1 MPKQITNRKQK
12 KYVERT
18 RSPYNLRSH
27 KKEAEEK
34 IDKVRNVEHPEKP
47 TNSVSKRNLKK
58 TPKKTVKIICKKN
71 QEKIQ
76 KIQDKSSQTQIE
88 NDENDVDYLANNGF
102 LELGTFTSEDM
113 IRIGKD
119 DFDHLYNTYAEDD
132 MLQRLK
138 TIKENLST
146 YTRTLI
152 QEHAE
157 VESRKKFRNAQ
168 RQITKIM
175 IDDGVVD
182 ELSRQLT
189 YKVQVPGQ
197 GDCLFHSIL
206 LILSSFGFRFDCL
219 KDVQEIRNK
228 VAIAYETYTSYDEW
242 KQLMEN
248 EKLET
253 DREKEPWWR
262 KWKATVNRKTRQK
275 DYKIEEQVKDFKTHL
290 LEGIRTVG
298 DFWGDET
305 TIKKIEQRYFIDI
318 IVVDDS
324 KVLDCSSFMKKRNTD
339 FAVLNIKDSHYSP
352 VQDKNG
358 SFKFHRN
365 CSYYNR
371 KSQVI

>member
-157 VESRKKFRNAQ
+157 VESRKK
-168 RQITKIM
+168 I
-175 IDDGVVD
+175 
-182 ELSRQLT
+182 
-189 YKVQVPGQ
+189 
-197 GDCLFHSIL
+197 
-206 LILSSFGFRFDCL
+206 
-219 KDVQEIRNK
+219 
-228 VAIAYETYTSYDEW
+228 
-242 KQLMEN
+242 
-248 EKLET
+248 
-253 DREKEPWWR
+253 
-262 KWKATVNRKTRQK
+262 
-275 DYKIEEQVKDFKTHL
+275 
-290 LEGIRTVG
+290 
-298 DFWGDET
+298 
-305 TIKKIEQRYFIDI
+305 
-318 IVVDDS
+318 
-324 KVLDCSSFMKKRNTD
+324 
-339 FAVLNIKDSHYSP
+339 
-352 VQDKNG
+352 
-358 SFKFHRN
+358 
-365 CSYYNR
+365 
-371 KSQVI
+371 